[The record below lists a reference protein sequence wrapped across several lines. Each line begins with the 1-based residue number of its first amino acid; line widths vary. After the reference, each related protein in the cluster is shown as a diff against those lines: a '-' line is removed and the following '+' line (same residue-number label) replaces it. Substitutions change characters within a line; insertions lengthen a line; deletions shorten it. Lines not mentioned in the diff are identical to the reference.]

1 MLPTVDPAHE
11 PDKGHGEVLKIH
23 ELTGE
28 LGELVAVYLRAQEGT
43 VELVDADGAW
53 PLPPQALERA
63 LARYGAPFDVEAPTA
78 EIAILDLGDGR
89 RLRHVRHL
97 AGYDVVPR
105 DYLVLEGGPGE
116 APCAMGAAI
125 VGPLQHLA
133 RVARARSASK

>member
-1 MLPTVDPAHE
+1 
-11 PDKGHGEVLKIH
+11 VLKIH

-28 LGELVAVYLRAQEGT
+28 RGELVAVYLRAREGNPPT

-63 LARYGAPFDVEAPTA
+63 LTRYGAPFDAELPVK
-78 EIAILDLGDGR
+78 EIAVLELGDGQ

-105 DYLVLEGGPGE
+105 DYLVLEGGAGE

-125 VGPLQHLA
+125 VGPLKHLA
-133 RVARARSASK
+133 RVARDRSAR